1 MQMLNVSDNQEL
13 QTAKNFMFWSLIG
26 YAICCFVIAI
36 PFINFLSFIG
46 MIASFI
52 VGMIGLYK
60 FSKLCNT
67 FVFRLYLF
75 SFLLGIG
82 FQIVGW
88 TCIVLTGFSEST
100 IPLVILAILAIG
112 YYALIIYWAYL
123 MSYEMSARTN
133 LKEFIVSF
141 KLSIIAIFGLV
152 ACVSVLSGIL
162 ASVLL
167 ETASDLG
174 GLENLSAYEL
184 ESAVLFFVDSYTA
197 TLIALGGLGVFLFGV
212 AIASFVFLLMGVYK
226 IQEVSVR
233 EVNTYKP
240 EKTSHAGD

>member
-1 MQMLNVSDNQEL
+1 M
-13 QTAKNFMFWSLIG
+13 
-26 YAICCFVIAI
+26 
-36 PFINFLSFIG
+36 
-46 MIASFI
+46 
-52 VGMIGLYK
+52 
-60 FSKLCNT
+60 
-67 FVFRLYLF
+67 
-75 SFLLGIG
+75 
-82 FQIVGW
+82 
-88 TCIVLTGFSEST
+88 
-100 IPLVILAILAIG
+100 
-112 YYALIIYWAYL
+112 
-123 MSYEMSARTN
+123 
-133 LKEFIVSF
+133 
-141 KLSIIAIFGLV
+141 
-152 ACVSVLSGIL
+152 
-162 ASVLL
+162 LL